1 MHYSYYTASEN
12 LYQERFG
19 LDFEHFAA
27 GQHFVHRPGITLT
40 QQDNVVEALDTMNA
54 AMIHYDAAYSAHT
67 SWSKPLMVST
77 LTLKR
82 LIGMGWKTFNRRKR
96 ITRFSRIAMT
106 APMFGGDTLYAE
118 TEVLQATPI
127 SAQLGLLRLRVLGF
141 NQNGTQ
147 VSNLECDMEVWRS
160 GAGRGLGAAADADA
174 GSVKPAAQPRF
185 ASHAANGDGAWV
197 EQTGLF
203 FEDLQPGETYIHNLR
218 RSFTAEEAHRLSL
231 HAMEW
236 SPQHHDALLTGDNPA
251 ALPEAIVVGAVTALT
266 TRTLGRVTANVAWT
280 DVDLPRPV
288 LAGDTVEAR
297 STIVSARES
306 ASRPSEG
313 IVTVHTVAH
322 NQRGEEV
329 LSCKRS
335 LLVYRRSAPNP
346 YSAAGY

>member
-1 MHYSYYTASEN
+1 MHYNYYTTAEN

-19 LDFEHFAA
+19 LDFEHFAE
-27 GQHFVHRPGITLT
+27 GQRFVHRPGITLT
-40 QQDNVVEALDTMNA
+40 QQDNVAEALDTLNA

-67 SWSKPLMVST
+67 SWKKPLMVST

-82 LIGMGWKTFNRRKR
+82 LIGMGWKTFNRRHR

-106 APMFGGDTLYAE
+106 APMFDGDTLYAE
-118 TEVLQATPI
+118 TEVLQATPLNG
-127 SAQLGLLRLRVLGF
+127 QLGLLRLRVLGF
-141 NQNGTQ
+141 NQHGVQ
-147 VSNLECDMEVWRS
+147 VANLECEMEVWRH
-160 GAGRGLGAAADADA
+160 GAYPRASATTQATT
-174 GSVKPAAQPRF
+174 PAAEQPRF
-185 ASHAANGDGAWV
+185 ASHTADANGAWV

-203 FEDLQPGETYIHNLR
+203 FEDLLPGETYIHHLR

-236 SPQHHDALLTGDNPA
+236 SPQHHDLLQRGDEPA
-251 ALPEAIVVGAVTALT
+251 ALPESIVVGAVTALT

-280 DVDLPRPV
+280 DVELPHPV

-313 IVTVHTVAH
+313 LVTVHTVAH
-322 NQRGEEV
+322 NQRGQEV
-329 LSCKRS
+329 MLCKRS

-346 YSAAGY
+346 YAAAGY